1 MDIDCNFGEP
11 LINYACD
18 SWEDILIDSD
28 ANILD
33 GLYLLH
39 ISTFRHYVDRTL
51 NECHQLILMPITTDG
66 QFGRVGLAIAN
77 VDGFEEAA
85 QWEMREVTIV

>member
-11 LINYACD
+11 LINYECD

-33 GLYLLH
+33 GLYLLQ
-39 ISTFRHYVDRTL
+39 ISTFRHYIDRTL
-51 NECHQLILMPITTDG
+51 NGCHQLILMPITTDG
-66 QFGRVGLAIAN
+66 PFRRVGLAIAN
-77 VDGFEEAA
+77 VDKFEETA
-85 QWEMREVTIV
+85 Q

>member
-11 LINYACD
+11 LINHECD

-28 ANILD
+28 ANLLD

-51 NECHQLILMPITTDG
+51 NECPQLMPITTDG
-66 QFGRVGLAIAN
+66 QFRRVGLAIAN
-77 VDGFEEAA
+77 VYEFEEAA
-85 QWEMREVTIV
+85 QWEMRDVPIV

>member
-11 LINYACD
+11 LISCEGD

-39 ISTFRHYVDRTL
+39 VSTFRHYIDRTL
-51 NECHQLILMPITTDG
+51 NESNQLILIPLTTDG

-77 VDGFEEAA
+77 VDEFEEAA
-85 QWEMREVTIV
+85 QWEIREVKIV